1 MMKSKIRIAILIV
14 LIVIL
19 AVSVSF
25 FARDV
30 LRSHAED
37 SANQDLA
44 DEVNR
49 LRESVKA
56 ESAATTAGASLSSA
70 APSTGTAAAG
80 VPGSSV
86 PVSGTTTHNTPSRT
100 TAAPVQSTAVPTQT
114 AGSAADPTERIEQ
127 TGRTR
132 PGWLSWL
139 FGEPAQISTTEPT
152 AAPEQTSQAAQTTQA
167 AQGTASQAPQTTT
180 AEPETDDS
188 GMLPQYA
195 SLYKR
200 NNDMAGWLTIK
211 GTDIDNAVMYTPYDL
226 EKYLHLGFN
235 QKYAQSGSLFLGQ
248 GYVPGGNYAII
259 YGHHMRNG
267 MMFSDLLNYA
277 SASFASSHP
286 TIQFD
291 TLYAEQTYT
300 VVAAFYSKVYTD
312 EEPDA
317 FRYYA
322 YVSLPTQEIFDYY
335 MENIRA
341 IALYDTGASV
351 QFGDSLLVLSTCSYH
366 TDEGRFAVLAV
377 RN

>member
-70 APSTGTAAAG
+70 APFASTPSTG
-80 VPGSSV
+80 VPGTSTASS
-86 PVSGTTTHNTPSRT
+86 TAQNAPSRT
-100 TAAPVQSTAVPTQT
+100 TAAPAQSTAVPTQT

-132 PGWLSWL
+132 PSWLNWL

-200 NNDMAGWLTIK
+200 NNDLAGWLTIK

-286 TIQFD
+286 TIHFD

-322 YVSLPTQEIFDYY
+322 YVSLPTQEVFDYY